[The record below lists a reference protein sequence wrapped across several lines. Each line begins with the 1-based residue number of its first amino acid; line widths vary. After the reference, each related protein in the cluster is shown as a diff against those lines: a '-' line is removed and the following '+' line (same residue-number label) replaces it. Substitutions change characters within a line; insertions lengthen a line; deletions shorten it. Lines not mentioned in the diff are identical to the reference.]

1 MNIGTQSRALTLAV
15 YPPSAKYLFLIALAL
30 PGSFLLL
37 PALGCWY
44 SWRHKHRGSE

>member
-1 MNIGTQSRALTLAV
+1 MNTGTQSRALAIAV
-15 YPPSAKYLFLIALAL
+15 NPTSVKFLFLIALAL

-44 SWRHKHRGSE
+44 SWRHKRRDSE